1 MGNGKWLMN
10 DPVYEV
16 GEPCRSACQ
25 GQTWYAEHE
34 GKRYCV
40 LHYPNEEKNADPDTQ
55 FQTAVRRKLER
66 QDFNFAGVYFPAYLE
81 DFASCRF
88 DSRADF
94 SKATFK
100 GGASFAGAKF
110 EGGVDFFGAEAFGEM
125 NFAKVVFGT
134 NGAGFTRTIFRKRAS
149 FSEAA
154 FDGVA
159 VFNEAYFMDG
169 ASFDE
174 SYFTEFAWFQSSRFP
189 AGANFFAAV
198 FSEGA
203 IFEKARFRS
212 QSHWFV
218 GANFSHVTFEGEANF
233 HSAVLS
239 HATFEGDKFQRSADF
254 TEATLDSTSG
264 GKTDCRR
271 ATFKGEL
278 YFREAQFKEDTNFYR
293 ANFLDAVK
301 FIGRGQTGNQE
312 PSDVFAPDGH
322 VSFTRARVE
331 KPELFS
337 FDTLRLRPS
346 WLVGVDARKFDFT
359 AVEWYGMP
367 NGPEGGLSDEIS
379 RVRQKEQ
386 ARFPHVLLEQA
397 CQKLAANAE
406 ENRQYP
412 VANEFYYWSM
422 DAARMS
428 HWSFFKDKSWRDLLQ
443 REHWTATTTHF

>member
-1 MGNGKWLMN
+1 MN
-10 DPVYEV
+10 DPVCEV

-55 FQTAVRRKLER
+55 FQTAVRRKLEQ

-81 DFASCRF
+81 DFASRRF
-88 DSRADF
+88 EPRADF

-125 NFAKVVFGT
+125 DFAKVVFGT

-189 AGANFFAAV
+189 AGAHFFAAV

-212 QSHWFV
+212 QSQWFV

-239 HATFEGDKFQRSADF
+239 HATFEGAKFQRSAPLPRLLVTVHRAEKQIIAGPPSRESCISQKLSSRETQNF
-254 TEATLDSTSG
+254 IGPTSWMPSNLSDVDKPG
-264 GKTDCRR
+264 IKSR
-271 ATFKGEL
+271 ATYSL
-278 YFREAQFKEDTNFYR
+278 P
-293 ANFLDAVK
+293 
-301 FIGRGQTGNQE
+301 TG
-312 PSDVFAPDGH
+312 
-322 VSFTRARVE
+322 
-331 KPELFS
+331 
-337 FDTLRLRPS
+337 
-346 WLVGVDARKFDFT
+346 
-359 AVEWYGMP
+359 M
-367 NGPEGGLSDEIS
+367 
-379 RVRQKEQ
+379 
-386 ARFPHVLLEQA
+386 
-397 CQKLAANAE
+397 
-406 ENRQYP
+406 
-412 VANEFYYWSM
+412 
-422 DAARMS
+422 
-428 HWSFFKDKSWRDLLQ
+428 
-443 REHWTATTTHF
+443 